1 MPSIHQNNRA
11 ALLLDQLQESDGL
24 SLDRLALL
32 VGIRTEELRGCMD
45 RKSPLPWRV
54 QVRLA
59 RAVASRVPRLASRA
73 RRLEEQAT
81 AAMNM
86 EGGDTALHLTAPAKW
101 W

>member
-11 ALLLDQLQESDGL
+11 ATLLDQLQESDGL

-32 VGIRTEELRGCMD
+32 IGVRIDDLRGCIE
-45 RKSPLPWRV
+45 RKSSLSWRV
-54 QVRLA
+54 QIRLA
-59 RAVASRVPRLASRA
+59 RAIASRVPRLASRA
-73 RRLEEQAT
+73 RRLEEQAA

>member
-32 VGIRTEELRGCMD
+32 IGVPTGDLRDCID
-45 RKSPLPWRV
+45 RKSALPWLV
-54 QVRLA
+54 QVRLS
-59 RAVASRVPRLASRA
+59 RAIASRVPRLASRA
-73 RRLEEQAT
+73 RRLEDQAR

-86 EGGDTALHLTAPAKW
+86 EGGQTALHLTAPARW

>member
-11 ALLLDQLQESDGL
+11 ATLLDQLQESDGV

-32 VGIRTEELRGCMD
+32 VGVRTDELRACID
-45 RKSPLPWRV
+45 RTAALPWSV
-54 QVRLA
+54 QLRLA
-59 RAVASRVPRLASRA
+59 RAIVARVPRLASRA
-73 RRLEEQAT
+73 RRLEEQSI

-86 EGGDTALHLTAPAKW
+86 EAGGTALHLTAPAKW

>member
-1 MPSIHQNNRA
+1 M
-11 ALLLDQLQESDGL
+11 LLDQLQESDGL
-24 SLDRLALL
+24 SFDRLALL
-32 VGIRTEELRGCMD
+32 VGVRVDDLRTCIE

-54 QVRLA
+54 QIRLA
-59 RAVASRVPRLASRA
+59 RAIASRVPRLASRA
-73 RRLEEQAT
+73 RRLEEQAV

>member
-11 ALLLDQLQESDGL
+11 AMLLDQLQESDGL

-32 VGIRTEELRGCMD
+32 IGVQTDDLRACIERT
-45 RKSPLPWRV
+45 SPLPWHV
-54 QVRLA
+54 QLRLS
-59 RAVASRVPRLASRA
+59 RAIASRVPRLASRA
-73 RRLEEQAT
+73 RRLEEQAR

-86 EGGDTALHLTAPAKW
+86 EGGDTTLHLTAPAKW

>member
-11 ALLLDQLQESDGL
+11 ATLLDQLQESDGL

-32 VGIRTEELRGCMD
+32 IGVRIDDLRGCIE
-45 RKSPLPWRV
+45 RKSTLPWRV
-54 QVRLA
+54 QIRLA
-59 RAVASRVPRLASRA
+59 RAIASRVPRLASRA
-73 RRLEEQAT
+73 RRLEEQAA